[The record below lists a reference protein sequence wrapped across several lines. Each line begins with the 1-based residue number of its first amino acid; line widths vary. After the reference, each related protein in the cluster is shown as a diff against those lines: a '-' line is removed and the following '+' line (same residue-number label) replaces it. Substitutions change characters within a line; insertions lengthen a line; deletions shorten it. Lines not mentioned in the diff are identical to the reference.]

1 MSINGIQGMVG
12 RAVLCPPH
20 EGSAALSSLPMAD
33 GGQPRLVGSLTLDDR
48 HTARRSCDYSPD
60 NHSPDFSPGYQS
72 AIRHP
77 QSSYGSTE
85 SPPAVQGNPQSAIRN
100 PQFPPLRHCRA
111 LTVLEM
117 LVSTTCLVFIVLGLT
132 AMFVE
137 TQRAFKAGVKQNTM
151 ADAGQT
157 IIDMVSADLSQASDA
172 QNPFITNLC
181 WGWTANAS
189 SNYQDYPA
197 NIFRINQLQQI
208 FVLVH
213 TNTQWLGVG
222 YAVSNY
228 AGTGAGT
235 LYSYLDATND
245 PIPNNCLC
253 SNFLL
258 RAQTFPNNYFH
269 RVSDGVVHFN
279 LRAFDQYGNETAW
292 EQGLDFDP
300 AGGSFFYPT
309 TSAYSNSLGV
319 LMPRAGLPAAVQ
331 LEVGILEPE
340 AYEQLRAL
348 PAGSASQRNFLSAA
362 GGKIQIYRQ
371 NIPIAGAIR

>member
-1 MSINGIQGMVG
+1 
-12 RAVLCPPH
+12 
-20 EGSAALSSLPMAD
+20 MAD
-33 GGQPRLVGSLTLDDR
+33 GGQSRLVGSPAQDDR
-48 HTARRSCDYSPD
+48 RITRRSHDYSLD

-72 AIRHP
+72 AACCAVLPRR
-77 QSSYGSTE
+77 SSAKAG
-85 SPPAVQGNPQSAIRN
+85 AWRRRV
-100 PQFPPLRHCRA
+100 RHCRA

-157 IIDMVSADLSQASDA
+157 IIDMVSADLAQASDA
-172 QNPFITNLC
+172 QNLFITNLY
-181 WGWTANAS
+181 WGCTSANTS
-189 SNYQDYPA
+189 YNYQDLPA
-197 NIFRINQLQQI
+197 NIYRTNQLQQI
-208 FVLVH
+208 FLLVH

-222 YAVSNY
+222 YAISNY

-235 LYSYLDATND
+235 LYSYLDVTND

-258 RAQTFPNNYFH
+258 RVQTFPSGYFH
-269 RVSDGVVHFN
+269 RVADGVVHLK
-279 LRAFDQYGNETAW
+279 LRAFDQYGNENVW
-292 EQGLDFDP
+292 EQAQDF
-300 AGGSFFYPT
+300 ALGGTNFYPA
-309 TSAYSNSLGV
+309 SAYSNSLGV
-319 LMPRAGLPAAVQ
+319 LMPPAGLPAAVQ

-348 PAGSASQRNFLSAA
+348 PAGAVQRNFLSAA

>member
-1 MSINGIQGMVG
+1 V
-12 RAVLCPPH
+12 AVRPG
-20 EGSAALSSLPMAD
+20 EGAQARVPKSA
-33 GGQPRLVGSLTLDDR
+33 
-48 HTARRSCDYSPD
+48 
-60 NHSPDFSPGYQS
+60 F
-72 AIRHP
+72 
-77 QSSYGSTE
+77 
-85 SPPAVQGNPQSAIRN
+85 
-100 PQFPPLRHCRA
+100 RHCHA

-157 IIDMVSADLSQASDA
+157 IIDMVSADLAQASDA
-172 QNPFITNLC
+172 QNPFITNLY
-181 WGWTANAS
+181 WGWTANTS
-189 SNYQDYPA
+189 SNYQDYPT
-197 NIFRINQLQQI
+197 NIFRTNQLQEI

-235 LYSYLDATND
+235 LYSYVAMIND
-245 PIPNNCLC
+245 PITNNSLFL
-253 SNFLL
+253 NFNTNVNN
-258 RAQTFPNNYFH
+258 QTFPPNYFH
-269 RVSDGVVHFN
+269 RVADGVVHLK
-279 LRAFDQYGNETAW
+279 LRAFDQNGNENAW

-300 AGGSFFYPT
+300 NGASFSYPT
-309 TSAYSNSLGV
+309 TSTNSIWLGY
-319 LMPRAGLPAAVQ
+319 LEPAAGLPASVQ

-340 AYEQLRAL
+340 AYEQLRGL
-348 PAGSASQRNFLSAA
+348 PTNSPAQRNFLGAA

-371 NIPIAGAIR
+371 NIPITGAIR

>member
-1 MSINGIQGMVG
+1 MG
-12 RAVLCPPH
+12 RTARP
-20 EGSAALSSLPMAD
+20 
-33 GGQPRLVGSLTLDDR
+33 TLDDR
-48 HTARRSCDYSPD
+48 RFTQSSHHDSPD
-60 NHSPDFSPGYQS
+60 ASRRRQS
-72 AIRHP
+72 AIR
-77 QSSYGSTE
+77 
-85 SPPAVQGNPQSAIRN
+85 NPQSAIRN
-100 PQFPPLRHCRA
+100 CAA

-157 IIDMVSADLSQASDA
+157 IIDMVSADLAQASDA
-172 QNPFITNLC
+172 QNPFITNLY
-181 WGWTANAS
+181 WGWVSANTS

-197 NIFRINQLQQI
+197 NIYRTNQLQEI

-228 AGTGAGT
+228 AGTGVGT
-235 LYSYLDATND
+235 LYSYLAVTND
-245 PIPNNCLC
+245 PIQNNLLF
-253 SNFLL
+253 SNFL
-258 RAQTFPNNYFH
+258 ADVFNQTFPTNYFH
-269 RVSDGVVHFN
+269 RVADGVVHLK
-279 LRAFDQYGNETAW
+279 LRAFDQAGNESKQ
-292 EQGLDFDP
+292 EQGMDFATNNTSFTYPSP
-300 AGGSFFYPT
+300 AYLNP
-309 TSAYSNSLGV
+309 LGFLV
-319 LMPRAGLPAAVQ
+319 EPAGLPGVVQ
-331 LEVGILEPE
+331 LEVGVLEPE

-348 PAGSASQRNFLSAA
+348 PVNSAAQRNFLGAA

>member
-1 MSINGIQGMVG
+1 
-12 RAVLCPPH
+12 
-20 EGSAALSSLPMAD
+20 
-33 GGQPRLVGSLTLDDR
+33 
-48 HTARRSCDYSPD
+48 
-60 NHSPDFSPGYQS
+60 
-72 AIRHP
+72 
-77 QSSYGSTE
+77 
-85 SPPAVQGNPQSAIRN
+85 
-100 PQFPPLRHCRA
+100 
-111 LTVLEM
+111 
-117 LVSTTCLVFIVLGLT
+117 
-132 AMFVE
+132 MFVE

-157 IIDMVSADLSQASDA
+157 IIDMVSADLAQASDA
-172 QNPFITNLC
+172 QSSFITNLC

-197 NIFRINQLQQI
+197 NVFRTNQLQQI

-245 PIPNNCLC
+245 PIPNNSLC
-253 SNFLL
+253 DNFLL
-258 RAQTFPNNYFH
+258 RVQTFLPTLTATNFH
-269 RVSDGVVHFN
+269 RVADGVVHLK
-279 LRAFDQYGNETAW
+279 LRAFDQYGNERNW
-292 EQGLDFDP
+292 EQGLDFDR
-300 AGGSFFYPT
+300 GGANFSYPT
-309 TSAYSNSLGV
+309 TSAYTNSLGV
-319 LMPRAGLPAAVQ
+319 VMPASGLPAVVQ